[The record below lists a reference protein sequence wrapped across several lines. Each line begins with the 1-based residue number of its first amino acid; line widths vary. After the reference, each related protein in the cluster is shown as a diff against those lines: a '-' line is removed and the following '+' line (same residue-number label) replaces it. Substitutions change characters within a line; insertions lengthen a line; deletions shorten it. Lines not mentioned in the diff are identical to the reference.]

1 MTPERFR
8 KLQTILRRRQP
19 DLTLLMD
26 NVHKPH
32 NLSAIVRSCDAVGVF
47 EIHAVSRLPRVRA
60 RKDAASGAGKW
71 VKIKRHA
78 DLSSAHTELKQA
90 NMQILAAHLSGS
102 AMDFRDIDYT
112 RPTAIMLG
120 AELDGVSETG
130 LQLADQHIIIPMLG
144 MVSSLNVSVAA
155 ALILF
160 EAQHQRKAAG
170 MYDVQQL
177 DPLTYATTLFEWTHP
192 KLAALYQR
200 KRIPYPSLDEDGN
213 IIETEPHLRAR
224 LGN

>member
-8 KLQTILRRRQP
+8 KLQDILRRRQP
-19 DLTLLMD
+19 DLTLLLD

-60 RKDAASGAGKW
+60 RKGAAAGAGKW
-71 VKIKRHA
+71 INIRRHA
-78 DLSSAHTELKQA
+78 DLTGAAHELKQA
-90 NMQILAAHLSGS
+90 DMQILAAHLSDS
-102 AMDFRDIDYT
+102 AVDFRDIDYT

-120 AELDGVSETG
+120 AELDGVSEQG

-144 MVSSLNVSVAA
+144 MVGSLNVSVAA

-160 EAQHQRKAAG
+160 EAQRQRRAAG
-170 MYDVQQL
+170 RYDVQRL
-177 DPLTYATTLFEWTHP
+177 DPQTYSNTLFEWTHP
-192 KLAALYQR
+192 EFAALYQR

-213 IIETEPHLRAR
+213 LIETELHLKAR
-224 LGN
+224 LNQ